1 MATLPALY
9 IDITLNTI
17 YIYMDN
23 PLSDNHL
30 GAPSRC
36 PAERISRTHVHEVF

>member
-23 PLSDNHL
+23 PLRINHL
-30 GAPSRC
+30 GALKWC
-36 PAERISRTHVHEVF
+36 PATRISRTRVHEVF

>member
-36 PAERISRTHVHEVF
+36 PAERISRTRVHEVF

>member
-23 PLSDNHL
+23 PLCINHL
-30 GAPSRC
+30 GALKWC
-36 PAERISRTHVHEVF
+36 PATRISRTRVHEVF